1 MRPPRLLAADEAAQI
16 IEWSVQDNA
25 LAVICTQTNSNWCTF
40 KSRFLEHDPRRRF
53 FVLDYQETHGATP
66 PELIQGQYVGISVR
80 HRSHKL
86 MFASLVEARG
96 RFLLEDGTSINAVR
110 YRWPESVT
118 ELQRRAYNRTPIP
131 RGTTLNVQLWS
142 GAASLTSARPESVV
156 AGTALDISCG
166 GCLLRAD
173 TGALPD
179 WCEDQTLCVELGLP
193 DGRPPLLLHGA
204 YRGVR
209 REEGRPLIAIQF
221 VGLEISADGR
231 TALQRLARCIQ
242 RLHRAG
248 AAANYPS
255 DDARHPSSP

>member
-25 LAVICTQTNSNWCTF
+25 LAVICTQSDANWTTF

-53 FVLDYQETHGATP
+53 VVLDYQETHGTTP
-66 PELIQGQYVGISVR
+66 PDLIQGQYVGISVR

-86 MFASLVEARG
+86 MFATIVEARG
-96 RFLLEDGTSINAVR
+96 KFVLEDGTSIQAVR

-118 ELQRRAYNRTPIP
+118 ELQRRAYNRTLVP
-131 RGTTLNVQLWS
+131 RTTLLPVQLWS
-142 GAASLTSARPESVV
+142 GTANLTAARPESVV
-156 AGTALDISCG
+156 VGNALDISCG

-173 TGALPD
+173 AAALPD
-179 WCEDQTLCVELGLP
+179 WCEDQTVAAELALP
-193 DGRPPLLLHGA
+193 DGRPPLLVHAA

-209 REEGRPLIAIQF
+209 REDSRPCIAIQF
-221 VGLEISADGR
+221 VGLEVSADGR
-231 TALQRLARCIQ
+231 AALQRLARCVQ
-242 RLHRAG
+242 RFHRMG
-248 AAANYPS
+248 ATAAYPQ